1 MNIFSDF
8 LISNEFKFVMSL
20 FSNKIFPLLIGTSLS
35 KERPVVDLPQPDS
48 PTRESVSEKFI

>member
-1 MNIFSDF
+1 
-8 LISNEFKFVMSL
+8 MSL

-35 KERPVVDLPQPDS
+35 KERHVVDLPHPDS